1 MATQKE
7 VADHLGM
14 DLETVRHSL
23 NETPWMTSDKAMLD
37 KVFGAARKLGYD
49 FRKLKIGKRMEVRK
63 TTIEDIIRHIDK
75 HPDWTRDEILDHL
88 RTSIG
93 LVKRVQKKAF
103 PQEFPTEE

>member
-7 VADHLGM
+7 IADYLGM
-14 DLETVRHSL
+14 DLETVRHIL
-23 NETPWMTSDKAMLD
+23 NETPGLTFDKALLD
-37 KVFGAARKLGYD
+37 KVFSAARKLGYD

-63 TTIEDIIRHIDK
+63 TTIEDIIRHVEK
-75 HPDWTRDEILDHL
+75 HPEWTREEILDHL

-103 PQEFPTEE
+103 PQEYPAED